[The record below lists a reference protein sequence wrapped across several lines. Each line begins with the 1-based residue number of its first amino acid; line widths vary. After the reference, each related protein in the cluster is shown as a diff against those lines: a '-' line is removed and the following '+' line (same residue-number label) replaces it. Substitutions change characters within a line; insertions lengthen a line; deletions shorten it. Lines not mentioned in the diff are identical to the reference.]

1 MKTLTVRFFRFS
13 LFAFFTIILASC
25 GATFTKKVEFK
36 NGEEDI
42 INTVKLTY
50 DFEEVN
56 VLSTSEGD
64 NKKFLVINLVNGKNL
79 PNDSTLNALG
89 AKYATA
95 INNAIENSNE
105 FDVVKVA
112 YISKTAGGISKSS
125 SSKVFEYNRIK

>member
-1 MKTLTVRFFRFS
+1 MKTITAYFFRSLLVTFFCIWIIGCNAAFS
-13 LFAFFTIILASC
+13 
-25 GATFTKKVEFK
+25 KKVEFK
-36 NGEEDI
+36 KGEEDI
-42 INTVKLTY
+42 VNTVKLTY

-64 NKKFLVINLVNGKNL
+64 GKKFLIINLVNGKNL
-79 PNDSTLNALG
+79 PNDSTLNAMG

-95 INNAIENSNE
+95 INSAIQNPNE

-112 YISKTAGGISKSS
+112 YISKTSGGITKSS